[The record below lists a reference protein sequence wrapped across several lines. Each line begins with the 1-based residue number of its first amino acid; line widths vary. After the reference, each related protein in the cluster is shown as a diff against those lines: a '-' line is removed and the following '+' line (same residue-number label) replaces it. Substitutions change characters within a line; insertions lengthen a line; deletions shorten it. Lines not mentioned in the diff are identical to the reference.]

1 MFKIKLHDFYLFPK
15 LEYVFTA
22 FFRVLPILYIKKKV
36 NAKFTYK
43 VYQSHD
49 FHSHLENFQ
58 LEEFL

>member
-49 FHSHLENFQ
+49 FS
-58 LEEFL
+58 